1 MNYPETFDTTGPASL
16 DDAYAYLS
24 WAAVSAHGILAEQ
37 PEAGWELVPDLLGQ
51 GWGDPGWYQRN
62 GWLADFYDTVYHHA
76 GAYPPVQIFAVD
88 EQGEPATE
96 MARVIDSVTQNWIAA
111 AHQAADQDGYDQAA
125 DQGGYDQDGY
135 DQAGQSHDQHGYDQ
149 PDYDQ
154 PDYDQP
160 DYDQPDYDQHG
171 YGQQDHGP
179 DGSAYPTGQPE
190 PADQV
195 GPADQVEPVG
205 PTPEPLAD
213 LDPETARKV
222 LDRVVDDEVDDL
234 SVADQRVLA
243 TVLTVERFQYLARE
257 YDLV

>member
-24 WAAVSAHGILAEQ
+24 WAAVSAHGILAGQ
-37 PEAGWELVPDLLGQ
+37 PEAGWEQVPDLLGQ

-76 GAYPPVQIFAVD
+76 SAFPPVQIFAVD
-88 EQGEPATE
+88 ELGEPATE

-111 AHQAADQDGYDQAA
+111 AHQAAEQDGYEQAADQDGYDQH
-125 DQGGYDQDGY
+125 GYDQDG
-135 DQAGQSHDQHGYDQ
+135 Q
-149 PDYDQ
+149 P
-154 PDYDQP
+154 
-160 DYDQPDYDQHG
+160 YDQHDQDG
-171 YGQQDHGP
+171 YQQQEHGP

-190 PADQV
+190 PGDQV
-195 GPADQVEPVG
+195 GPADHVEPVG
-205 PTPEPLAD
+205 PTPEPLVD
-213 LDPETARKV
+213 LDPEAAREV

-243 TVLTVERFQYLARE
+243 TVLTVEKFQYLARE
-257 YDLV
+257 YKLV

>member
-1 MNYPETFDTTGPASL
+1 MNYPETFDTTGPAGL
-16 DDAYAYLS
+16 DDAYAYLC

-37 PEAGWELVPDLLGQ
+37 PDAGWEQVPDLLGQ

-76 GAYPPVQIFAVD
+76 SAFPPVQIFAVD
-88 EQGEPATE
+88 ELGEPAAE

-111 AHQAADQDGYDQAA
+111 AHQAADQDGYH
-125 DQGGYDQDGY
+125 QDGY
-135 DQAGQSHDQHGYDQ
+135 EQHGYDQ
-149 PDYDQ
+149 AEQSYDQ
-154 PDYDQP
+154 PDHDHQQGYEQHGYDR
-160 DYDQPDYDQHG
+160 DG

-179 DGSAYPTGQPE
+179 DGSAYPGGEPE

-195 GPADQVEPVG
+195 GPADQVESVG

-213 LDPETARKV
+213 LDPEAARQV

-234 SVADQRVLA
+234 SVDDQRVLA
-243 TVLTVERFQYLARE
+243 TVLTVEKFQYLARE

>member
-24 WAAVSAHGILAEQ
+24 WAAVSAHGILAGQ

-76 GAYPPVQIFAVD
+76 SAFPPVQIFAVD
-88 EQGEPATE
+88 ELGEPATE

-111 AHQAADQDGYDQAA
+111 AHQAAEQDGYDQHN
-125 DQGGYDQDGY
+125 YDQHDY
-135 DQAGQSHDQHGYDQ
+135 DQTGQDYGQQEHDQHGQ
-149 PDYDQ
+149 GQ
-154 PDYDQP
+154 Q
-160 DYDQPDYDQHG
+160 G
-171 YGQQDHGP
+171 YGQDGYEQQEHGP

-195 GPADQVEPVG
+195 GPTDQVEPVG
-205 PTPEPLAD
+205 PTPEPLVD
-213 LDPETARKV
+213 LDPETAREV

-243 TVLTVERFQYLARE
+243 TVLTVEKFQYLARE
-257 YDLV
+257 YKLV

>member
-1 MNYPETFDTTGPASL
+1 MNYPETFDTTGPAGL
-16 DDAYAYLS
+16 DDAYAYLC

-76 GAYPPVQIFAVD
+76 SAYPPVQIFAVD
-88 EQGEPATE
+88 ELGEPATE

-111 AHQAADQDGYDQAA
+111 AHQAADQEAYDQA
-125 DQGGYDQDGY
+125 GY
-135 DQAGQSHDQHGYDQ
+135 DQAGYEQAGQSHDGQGYDQHGYDQQGHDQHGYDQ
-149 PDYDQ
+149 D
-154 PDYDQP
+154 
-160 DYDQPDYDQHG
+160 G
-171 YGQQDHGP
+171 YGQQDDGP
-179 DGSAYPTGQPE
+179 AGSAYPGGEPE

-195 GPADQVEPVG
+195 GAADQVEPVG

-213 LDPETARKV
+213 LDPQTAREV

-243 TVLTVERFQYLARE
+243 TVLTVEKFQYLARE

>member
-1 MNYPETFDTTGPASL
+1 MNYPETFDTTGPTGL
-16 DDAYAYLS
+16 DDAYAYLC
-24 WAAVSAHGILAEQ
+24 WAAVSAHGILAER
-37 PEAGWELVPDLLGQ
+37 PDAGWEQVPDLLGQ

-76 GAYPPVQIFAVD
+76 SAFPPVQIFAVD
-88 EQGEPATE
+88 ELGEPATE

-111 AHQAADQDGYDQAA
+111 AHQAADQDGYE
-125 DQGGYDQDGY
+125 
-135 DQAGQSHDQHGYDQ
+135 QHGYDQ
-149 PDYDQ
+149 AEQSYDQ
-154 PDYDQP
+154 PDHDHQP
-160 DYDQPDYDQHG
+160 GYEQHG
-171 YGQQDHGP
+171 YDQQDHGP
-179 DGSAYPTGQPE
+179 DGSAYPGGQPE
-190 PADQV
+190 PGDQV

-213 LDPETARKV
+213 LDPETAREV

>member
-1 MNYPETFDTTGPASL
+1 MNYPETFDTTGPTGL

-37 PEAGWELVPDLLGQ
+37 PEAGWEQVPDLLGQ

-62 GWLADFYDTVYHHA
+62 GWLADFYDSVYHHA
-76 GAYPPVQIFAVD
+76 SSYPPVQIFAVD
-88 EQGEPATE
+88 ELGEPATE

-111 AHQAADQDGYDQAA
+111 AHQAAAH
-125 DQGGYDQDGY
+125 DGY
-135 DQAGQSHDQHGYDQ
+135 DQAGYDQAGQDQAGHDYGQQDHDGSAYDQHGYDQ
-149 PDYDQ
+149 QDHDQ
-154 PDYDQP
+154 D
-160 DYDQPDYDQHG
+160 G
-171 YGQQDHGP
+171 YGRQDHGP
-179 DGSAYPTGQPE
+179 DGSAYPTGQSE

-195 GPADQVEPVG
+195 GSDDQVEPVG
-205 PTPEPLAD
+205 PTPEPLVD
-213 LDPETARKV
+213 LDPDAAREV

>member
-1 MNYPETFDTTGPASL
+1 MNYPETFDTTGPAGL
-16 DDAYAYLS
+16 DDAYAYLC

-37 PEAGWELVPDLLGQ
+37 PDAGWEQVPDLLGQ

-76 GAYPPVQIFAVD
+76 SAFPPVQIFAVD
-88 EQGEPATE
+88 ELGEPATE

-111 AHQAADQDGYDQAA
+111 AHQAADQDGYDQHN
-125 DQGGYDQDGY
+125 YDQAGQDYDQAGY
-135 DQAGQSHDQHGYDQ
+135 DQAGQH
-149 PDYDQ
+149 
-154 PDYDQP
+154 
-160 DYDQPDYDQHG
+160 YDQHDQDG
-171 YGQQDHGP
+171 YQQQEHGP

-195 GPADQVEPVG
+195 GPTDQVEPVG

-213 LDPETARKV
+213 LDPEAAREV

-243 TVLTVERFQYLARE
+243 TVLTVEKYQYLARE